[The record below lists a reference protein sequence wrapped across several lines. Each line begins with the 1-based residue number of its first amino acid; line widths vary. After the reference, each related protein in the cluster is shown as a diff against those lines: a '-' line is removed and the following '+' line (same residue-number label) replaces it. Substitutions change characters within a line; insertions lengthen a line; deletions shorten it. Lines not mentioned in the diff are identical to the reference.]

1 MAYKCILMSPE
12 MQNIHLAKVA
22 KVFDKLKKV

>member
-1 MAYKCILMSPE
+1 MAYKCIFMLPE

-22 KVFDKLKKV
+22 KVFNKLKKV